1 MSELYTDGTRVVFVD
16 SECRFIYEV
25 MVYLRFK
32 GVTSLSQ
39 SRIYSSLVEIPN
51 IIETYSPNKYID
63 ICCYLYAAPL
73 DWLLSNNFVV
83 YVSPKEI
90 KKLNKTKNLKNNE

>member
-1 MSELYTDGTRVVFVD
+1 
-16 SECRFIYEV
+16 
-25 MVYLRFK
+25 
-32 GVTSLSQ
+32 
-39 SRIYSSLVEIPN
+39 
-51 IIETYSPNKYID
+51 
-63 ICCYLYAAPL
+63 LYAAPL